1 MHIGNARGGAI
12 GDCLAEIM
20 KWAGYD
26 VQREF
31 YVNDAGNQIEKFGK
45 SLNLRFMQICNGKG
59 QAVIENAAEIFKIYA
74 KLSITI
80 LKISQCL
87 KMFTLEWILL
97 NMHTTTSKKTAHH
110 FPTKAKISAKNT
122 YGFRSS

>member
-1 MHIGNARGGAI
+1 
-12 GDCLAEIM
+12 M
-20 KWAGYD
+20 K
-26 VQREF
+26 
-31 YVNDAGNQIEKFGK
+31 
-45 SLNLRFMQICNGKG
+45 
-59 QAVIENAAEIFKIYA
+59 NAAEIFKIYA

-110 FPTKAKISAKNT
+110 FPVKTKISAKKHLQILPFLKILPDWNVTLQNT
-122 YGFRSS
+122 ALHMITGLRKVLFTMTVQSMKLSKNSRQADIHMNKTALYGSNHLS